1 MNICQLMVE
10 VGFLVVSSEV
20 SHPLH
25 CCTVPHLDKQT
36 LRQQPLFMDV
46 VHRTSREVD
55 QTIHSLLTASAPTF
69 QSVIAGFETLS

>member
-36 LRQQPLFMDV
+36 LRQPLFMDV
-46 VHRTSREVD
+46 VPRTRGKVD
-55 QTIHSLLTASAPTF
+55 QTIHSLLTTSAPTF